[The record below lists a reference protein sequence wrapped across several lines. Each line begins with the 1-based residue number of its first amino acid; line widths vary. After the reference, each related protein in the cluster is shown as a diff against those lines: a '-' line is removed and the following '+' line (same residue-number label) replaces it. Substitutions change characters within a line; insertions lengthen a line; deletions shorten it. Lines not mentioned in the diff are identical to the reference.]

1 MNAQEKTFNKI
12 KEMLNEIIGEEFL
25 EEYNINMESTL
36 TGDLEMES
44 VEIVELSEK
53 IKKIYGTQ
61 IRINEWMS
69 KMNLEELIKLSLG
82 DIVNFLEEC
91 SQLN

>member
-1 MNAQEKTFNKI
+1 MNSKEKTFDKI
-12 KEMLNEIIGEEFL
+12 KELLSEVIGEEFI
-25 EEYNINMESTL
+25 EEYNVNMESSL

-53 IKKIYGTQ
+53 IKKFYGAQ
-61 IRINEWMS
+61 IGINEWMS
-69 KMNLEELIKLSLG
+69 KMNLEKLIKLSLG

-91 SQLN
+91 TQLN